1 MTLNSIALLSLATPL
16 LAHAVPNVF
25 VDGQRTSADQMNRN
39 FEYLEE
45 LNSRQL
51 TSVQEQ
57 ISSNLEYLEEQISSN
72 LEYIEE
78 QINSNIESVETQIE
92 TTNSDLELQLNT
104 NVEHLEEQHFSL
116 NEQFETLSQL
126 IADVANSQTSY
137 SAIIDSNTYSSA
149 SVYAY
154 ANGDIF
160 EPNNLG
166 YGFSTFVIECSDEEY
181 LVPYF
186 LTGINTSVQLDS
198 SISQNIVTSS
208 VDFIATH
215 TLQDVTTPVPL
226 RIFDK
231 QYLQPSLNA
240 GVFETT
246 EVNARTVAADLG
258 ACGVMTYDQPIIID
272 PTYSTQSYSQAD
284 FATFIGQFRR
294 VK

>member
-1 MTLNSIALLSLATPL
+1 MTIKSIVLLSLATPL

-25 VDGQRTSADQMNRN
+25 VDGQRTSAEQMNRN

-51 TSVQEQ
+51 TSLQEQ
-57 ISSNLEYLEEQISSN
+57 ISSNLEYLEEQDSLQLTN
-72 LEYIEE
+72 LEE
-78 QINSNIESVETQIE
+78 QINSNMESVEAQIE
-92 TTNSDLELQLNT
+92 ITTSDLELQINT
-104 NVEHLEEQHFSL
+104 NVEYLEEQNLSL
-116 NEQFETLSQL
+116 NEQVEILSQL
-126 IADVANSQTSY
+126 IADVANSQNSY
-137 SAIIDSNTYSSA
+137 LGTIDSNIYSTS

-154 ANGDIF
+154 ANGEF
-160 EPNNLG
+160 YEPINSG
-166 YGFSTFVIECSDEEY
+166 YGFSTFVVECGEEEY

-186 LTGINTSVQLDS
+186 LTGIGSSVQLDS
-198 SISQNIVTSS
+198 SITQNIVTSS

-215 TLQDVTTPVPL
+215 TFQDVTTPVPM

-231 QYLQPSLNA
+231 EYIQPSLDDD
-240 GVFETT
+240 VFQTN
-246 EVNARTVAADLG
+246 VVYARTVSADLG

-272 PTYSTQSYSQAD
+272 PTNSAQSYSQTD